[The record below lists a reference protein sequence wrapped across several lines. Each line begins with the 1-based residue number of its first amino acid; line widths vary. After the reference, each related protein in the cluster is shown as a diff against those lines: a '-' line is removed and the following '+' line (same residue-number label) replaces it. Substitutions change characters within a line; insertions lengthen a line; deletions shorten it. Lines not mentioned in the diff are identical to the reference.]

1 MDEERFS
8 FTTISAVTGVSVEM
22 LQQIRRSCGISWS
35 KEGYTVEEIRRMTGK
50 LIREEDAA
58 RLTGIKSKALYAA
71 LKEEQ

>member
-8 FTTISAVTGVSVEM
+8 FTTISAVTGVSVEL
-22 LQQIRRSCGISWS
+22 LQLLRRNSGISWS
-35 KEGYTVEEIRRMTGK
+35 KEGYTVVEIRRMTRK

>member
-8 FTTISAVTGVSVEM
+8 FTTISAVTGISVEM
-22 LQQIRRSCGISWS
+22 LQQIRRNSGISWS
-35 KEGYTVEEIRRMTGK
+35 KDGYTVEEIRRMTGK

-71 LKEEQ
+71 LKEGQ